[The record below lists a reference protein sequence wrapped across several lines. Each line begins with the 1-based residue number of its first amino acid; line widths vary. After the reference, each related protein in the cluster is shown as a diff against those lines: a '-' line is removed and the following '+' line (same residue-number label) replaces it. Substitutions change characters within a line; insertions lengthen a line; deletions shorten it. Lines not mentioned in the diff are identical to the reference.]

1 MLKKPDQPATLKRC
15 ISLPMLTFYGL
26 GTIVGGGFYALV
38 GKVSNEAG
46 MYAPVSMLV
55 AAGLAML
62 TALSYAELSARFP
75 SSAGTPRYVHVAFQ
89 KNWLSVTVGWL
100 IILTGLVSAAT
111 LANAF
116 VAFFSDLIE
125 IPRLAGVALTVA
137 VLCFIAVWGITESV
151 AIVVVITV
159 LEVGGL
165 LYVLFA
171 AGGIVLDAPYR
182 LLETVP
188 ALTVESWLGVGL
200 GAFLIFYAFLG
211 FEDMVTLAQE
221 VKNPQ
226 YTLPLGII
234 FALGLTAVLY
244 LSVSVVA
251 VLALPQDVLIASNTP
266 LARLIQHKGE
276 AAVIILTVI
285 SMFAGINGALVQ
297 LIMAART
304 LYGMASKGLAPL
316 WLAFINSTTRTP
328 VNATLLGAGICLV
341 LALVFPLLTLAK
353 LTSAIIFVVFILV
366 NVSLIVIKQVEREP
380 GPGVPTFPGWIPY
393 AGAISSG
400 VFLVLQLV
408 ALLV

>member
-1 MLKKPDQPATLKRC
+1 MQKKLDQSVTLKRC
-15 ISLPMLTFYGL
+15 ISLPVLTFYGL
-26 GTIVGGGFYALV
+26 GTIVGGGFYVLV

-46 MYAPVSMLV
+46 MYAPVSMIV

-89 KNWLSVTVGWL
+89 KNWLSITVGWL
-100 IILTGLVSAAT
+100 VILTGLVSAAT

-116 VAFFSDLIE
+116 VIFFSDLIE
-125 IPRLAGVALTVA
+125 IPRLTGVALTVT
-137 VLCFIAVWGITESV
+137 VLCFIAIWGITESV
-151 AIVVVITV
+151 TIAVVITA

-188 ALTVESWLGVGL
+188 ALTLESWLGVGM

-226 YTLPLGII
+226 HTLPLGIM
-234 FALGLTAVLY
+234 FALGLTAFLY
-244 LSVSVVA
+244 VSVSVVA

-266 LARLIQHKGE
+266 MARLIQHKGE
-276 AAVIILTVI
+276 AAVITLTVI
-285 SMFAGINGALVQ
+285 SMFAGINGALIQ

-304 LYGMASKGLAPL
+304 LYGMASKGLAPR
-316 WLAFINSTTRTP
+316 WLAFINPTTRTP
-328 VNATLLGAGICLV
+328 INATLLGATICLV
-341 LALVFPLLTLAK
+341 FALGFPLITLAK
-353 LTSAIIFVVFILV
+353 LTSAIIFVVFIMV
-366 NVSLIVIKQVEREP
+366 NISLIVIKHEEQEP
-380 GPGVPTFPGWIPY
+380 GPGALNFPGWIPY
-393 AGAISSG
+393 IGAITSG
-400 VFLVLQLV
+400 LFLVLQLIT
-408 ALLV
+408 LLG